1 MRAALPAALKQA
13 LLDDWQ
19 RASEAAPAPLPRK
32 PCVDA
37 ILQRYLDRA
46 PGSLDGPGLEESV
59 SWFMGGS
66 YRVFGRFTCPHAVSK
81 LAVWRVFRI
90 FLFSR
95 SR

>member
-13 LLDDWQ
+13 LLDDGQ
-19 RASEAAPAPLPRK
+19 RASEAAPPPLPRK

-59 SWFMGGS
+59 SG
-66 YRVFGRFTCPHAVSK
+66 
-81 LAVWRVFRI
+81 
-90 FLFSR
+90 LF
-95 SR
+95 